1 MSEALKLRRLA
12 SEIERLERM
21 ESYMSDAMRDH
32 VTSVHPKVA
41 WGFASVCTGYDEL
54 AHGVS
59 EYVDQNF
66 RLICEAAIQ
75 KQRDRVAAARV
86 EFAGGA

>member
-1 MSEALKLRRLA
+1 MSEALKLRLLA
-12 SEIERLERM
+12 NEIERLERM
-21 ESYMSDAMRDH
+21 ESYFADAIGDDIR
-32 VTSVHPKVA
+32 SVQPKVA
-41 WGFASVCTGYDEL
+41 WSFASVCTGYNEL